1 MRTKTYRTASVFC
14 MTLFVTTLI
23 VAEGAG
29 VAWAWRSPPPA
40 YWSGPRL
47 RELPRG
53 YRSVRYGHDSY
64 YFTYGRFYRRGP
76 SGFFLTAPPFGMVV
90 PSLPL
95 GYVSLVLGGI
105 TYYELNGIYF
115 RQVPE
120 GYRVVEYPVVVE
132 KNVVVQQPES
142 ESGQRIVVQSELL
155 NVRSGPGLEQ
165 DIITPISRGN
175 VLKVLGN
182 VPGWYY
188 VELPDGERGWVMEKF
203 TAPLKPVPQ
212 G

>member
-95 GYVSLVLGGI
+95 GYASLVLGGI

-132 KNVVVQQPES
+132 KKCCCAAAGKRKRAAYRGAERAFKC
-142 ESGQRIVVQSELL
+142 EI
-155 NVRSGPGLEQ
+155 RSGTGAGYYYPDQPRKCAQSAGQCSRVVLRGVAGRRTGLGYGKN
-165 DIITPISRGN
+165 SR
-175 VLKVLGN
+175 
-182 VPGWYY
+182 P
-188 VELPDGERGWVMEKF
+188 R
-203 TAPLKPVPQ
+203 
-212 G
+212 